1 MTIVAGGSP
10 GLGVAFAVLTASSSP
25 GDTGPAAT
33 TVWSLGGV
41 SRTKATPKKMP
52 MIAAAMRAK
61 SRR

>member
-10 GLGVAFAVLTASSSP
+10 GLGIAFAVLTASSSP

-33 TVWSLGGV
+33 TVWSLG
-41 SRTKATPKKMP
+41 SRAKATPKKMP